1 MPTRKTLIAC
11 FLALFFLAVAA
22 HAQEPAPVP
31 PNAASAS
38 VPLGLLLARVSHQ
51 RGTEVL
57 DSPSVV
63 QYETLWIVRDASG
76 AHIAAK
82 LPDIIVP
89 RKTGF
94 WRIGIAHTCH
104 LSPPSYESPKGPGT
118 FGTEDIA
125 YSVPVEQTPA
135 VQLDDPDS
143 KRCDAATA
151 ARVFADDYRLYDG
164 DSPAPHDPTAPSQ
177 CGWQNIWFSS
187 VLPDMIS
194 VSYHQGLSE
203 NCDSRGSNSF
213 QKIWMQ
219 SPDDPLS
226 AMNPTENYKLI
237 PFERIFGAD
246 GRRAWNR
253 AVTGGNSCL
262 ADAPAE
268 SLDDQTGWS
277 LVHFSGKWMAYA
289 FTQQG
294 RECAAGGYVKV
305 SVPRSVTH
313 AAPLPFP
320 WAELEKQVANILD
333 AYVSPS
339 NALLVVVVSKNDPH
353 PTGSQ
358 VASVALY
365 ELSGNKLGA
374 KLLDIPAGDVVMA
387 EWATGRFVQ
396 SWTDSLSALQSRGLA
411 PATVKAAVAAK

>member
-1 MPTRKTLIAC
+1 MPILKTLISC
-11 FLALFFLAVAA
+11 SLGLLFLGLLAQ
-22 HAQEPAPVP
+22 AQQQAPAP
-31 PNAASAS
+31 PNAISSSA
-38 VPLGLLLARVSHQ
+38 PLGLLLARVSHQ

-76 AHIAAK
+76 ARIAAT

-94 WRIGIAHTCH
+94 WRIGVAHTCH
-104 LSPPSYESPKGPGT
+104 VTPPSYASPKGPGT
-118 FGTEDIA
+118 LGTEDIA
-125 YSVPVEQTPA
+125 YSVPVEQGPT
-135 VQLDDPDS
+135 VQLSDADS

-151 ARVFADDYRLYDG
+151 ERVFADDYRLYAG
-164 DSPAPHDPTAPSQ
+164 DSPTPLDPNAPSQ

-203 NCDSRGSNSF
+203 NCDPRGGNTF
-213 QKIWMQ
+213 HKTWTQ

-226 AMNPTENYKLI
+226 AMNPAENYKFI
-237 PFERIFGAD
+237 PFERIFGAE

-253 AVTGGNSCL
+253 AVTSGNSCL

-294 RECAAGGYVKV
+294 RDCAAGGYVKV
-305 SVPRSVTH
+305 SVPRSLTH

-320 WAELEKQVANILD
+320 WMELEKQVPNVLD
-333 AYVSPS
+333 AYVSPGT
-339 NALLVVVVSKNDPH
+339 ALVLAVVSKNDPH

-358 VASVALY
+358 VASLALY
-365 ELSGNKLGA
+365 DLSENKLGA
-374 KLLDIPAGDVVMA
+374 KLLDIPPGEVVMA

-396 SWTDSLSALQSRGLA
+396 SWTDSLGAVQSRGLA
-411 PATVKAAVAAK
+411 PATVKPAVAAK